1 MARTTCCCATRWSTA
16 THDVA
21 EHMQP
26 DDLLAEMNT
35 WGRFLSSA
43 ADDARDTTGAVAA
56 RLALFVGSPD
66 IGGAWP
72 VTRTVRR
79 PVYGLS
85 TAAGSVLDDSFRGVE
100 HQFAMSASTA
110 PRLVH
115 RTARIRLRSTRRQN
129 RRCYGLLRSAGDV
142 WAWLLDSNRQRRQ
155 QGETAISNYQ
165 ALCRQLTSV
174 GPFGEL
180 SVTGARSVLR
190 RYADAW
196 HQAAKRRKAGQQD
209 AGFPRRKRALVPVPC
224 YHGTFTIQNQRVR
237 LPVARGRP
245 ELWVRLARPLPY
257 PPEQVRAVTLLADG
271 GRLWLAVTAA
281 VPIQQH
287 DLDPGRVAGVDL
299 GIIHPYAVVTE
310 DTGLLVS
317 GRALRAESY
326 LHLAD
331 QKARQANA
339 VRRAP
344 KPGQRGSRRWRR
356 HRLRVRR
363 METRHRRRVHQA
375 HHQAAKRVI
384 AFAASQRVGT
394 LVVGD
399 PKGITDQDVG
409 RVQNLRLR
417 QWRRTHL
424 LQALRDK
431 AERAGIMVRLVDE
444 RGTSSTCP
452 ACRQG
457 VPKPKGRRFSCPY
470 CTFHGHRDLVGARNI
485 AAKVG
490 GGPTSTALPV
500 LVEHR
505 RAGIVPARRDRRR
518 HLHDDRRRRRSCL
531 ASGHPPD
538 DPASRGSRSPRVPDL
553 APGEDRA
560 APPNRAHVA

>member
-1 MARTTCCCATRWSTA
+1 
-16 THDVA
+16 
-21 EHMQP
+21 
-26 DDLLAEMNT
+26 
-35 WGRFLSSA
+35 
-43 ADDARDTTGAVAA
+43 
-56 RLALFVGSPD
+56 
-66 IGGAWP
+66 
-72 VTRTVRR
+72 
-79 PVYGLS
+79 VYGLS

-100 HQFAMSASTA
+100 HQFAMSASAA

-209 AGFPRRKRALVPVPC
+209 AGFPRRKRALVPVRC
-224 YHGTFTIQNQRVR
+224 YHGTFTIQGQRVR

-281 VPIQQH
+281 IPVQQDH
-287 DLDPGRVAGVDL
+287 DMDPDRAAGVDL

-310 DTGLLVS
+310 QAALLVS
-317 GRALRAESY
+317 GRALRAENY
-326 LHLAD
+326 LHLED
-331 QKARQANA
+331 QQARQTKAA
-339 VRRAP
+339 RRAP

-356 HRLRVRR
+356 HRARVRR
-363 METRHRRRVHQA
+363 AEVRHRRRVHQA
-375 HHQAAKRVI
+375 QHEAARQVI
-384 AFAASQRVGT
+384 AFAVQQRVGT
-394 LVVGD
+394 LLIGD
-399 PKGITDQDVG
+399 PKGITENHAG

-417 QWRRTHL
+417 RWRRTHL
-424 LQALRDK
+424 VQALRDK
-431 AERAGIMVRLVDE
+431 AELAGVIVRLVDE

-452 ACRQG
+452 ACRRR
-457 VPKPKGRRFSCPY
+457 VPKPKGRRFSCPF
-470 CTFHGHRDLVGARNI
+470 CTFHGHRDLVGATNI
-485 AAKVG
+485 AAKAG
-490 GGPTSTALPV
+490 GGQLSVDPPTLI
-500 LVEHR
+500 EHR
-505 RAGIVPARRDRRR
+505 RAGILPARRDRRR
-518 HLHDDRRRRRSCL
+518 HQHDDRRRRSCL
-531 ASGHPPD
+531 ASGHPD
-538 DPASRGSRSPRVPDL
+538 EPACSPGCRSPDARLQPS
-553 APGEDRA
+553 PGEDQA
-560 APPNRAHVA
+560 APPNGASVA